1 MGCKEAVGESSADW
15 PTAAW
20 VQGHGRAGL
29 QTEAGWRGLG
39 ALDQGVRTLFSTQ
52 REPRSIWC
60 RGAIQSKL
68 LSEAGF
74 RVPIA

>member
-1 MGCKEAVGESSADW
+1 MQQTGPLQPGCEAMAKQAFRLKS
-15 PTAAW
+15 
-20 VQGHGRAGL
+20 

-52 REPRSIWC
+52 REPRSIWS